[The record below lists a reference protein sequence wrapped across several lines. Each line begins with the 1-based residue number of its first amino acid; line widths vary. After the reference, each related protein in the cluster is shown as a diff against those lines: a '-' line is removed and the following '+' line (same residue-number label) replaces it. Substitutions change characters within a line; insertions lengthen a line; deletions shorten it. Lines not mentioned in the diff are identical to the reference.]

1 MDNNVYD
8 LMINNAAIYAKE
20 NRDDAES
27 YNSFHISEI
36 LSICLAKDKG
46 KIIMD
51 IIEASKKLY
60 PKNNEHVDN
69 VVDVKKITQKKIEA
83 MQKKIAEMQADLETL

>member
-1 MDNNVYD
+1 MNNALYD

-20 NRDDAES
+20 NREDAES

-46 KIIMD
+46 KIIID
-51 IIEASKKLY
+51 IINASKKLY
-60 PKNNEHVDN
+60 PKNNECHQTDI
-69 VVDVKKITQKKIEA
+69 DVKKITQQKIEA
-83 MQKKIAEMQADLETL
+83 MQMKIAKMQADLDKL